1 MPTGNRSIR
10 NVIFSFAILFSTSAF
25 SVVTEYTL
33 PDAHTVPTATFITGS
48 TGHIRVPVSVLSDA
62 KVASAD
68 GLVFRFADGS
78 NFSVQTLT
86 DRSTGHAGVNMHTW
100 PEYLLG
106 LKTKGPEPESYVKD
120 LKLSGEH
127 IIKDSIAPTE
137 IRRFSTKNGTGYWAV
152 GKEKSAIVLTNT
164 DITDQI
170 TVIYTKDMSESKI
183 LNTILNGVSL

>member
-1 MPTGNRSIR
+1 MVKSHRTLINNALKSTVLLWILSVTRPILRGYHAYREQKHQKCDFFIR
-10 NVIFSFAILFSTSAF
+10 YFVQYQRLLCC
-25 SVVTEYTL
+25 Y
-33 PDAHTVPTATFITGS
+33 
-48 TGHIRVPVSVLSDA
+48 
-62 KVASAD
+62 AD